1 MRWVLVA
8 MMTWLTWAGP
18 VGAADKLVIKGS
30 NTFGEKLGPRLIQEF
45 NKQYPGVVVELET
58 KGSATGFAALT
69 AGECDIASAS
79 RPPTEDE
86 TRLAQS
92 RGVKLATYTV
102 GYYGIAV
109 VVSDRNPVRGLSDV
123 QVRGIFTGVIT
134 NWSAVGGVDAPI
146 TIYIPDAKQGTY
158 LGFQELA
165 MDKKPYASTVRS
177 LATDEMIAEAVKRD
191 SAAIGYVALPMAK
204 QPELHGVRINGVV
217 PTDIAV
223 HERLYPYARQLW
235 LFTDA
240 RRESPAARQFIR
252 FVHSRRGQEVVEL
265 TGFVR
270 RSTVSRAPG
279 GGWF

>member
-1 MRWVLVA
+1 MRLA
-8 MMTWLTWAGP
+8 LTLLLSILTTWP
-18 VGAADKLVIKGS
+18 VFAAEKLVIKGS
-30 NTFGEKLGPRLIQEF
+30 NTFGEKLGPRLIAEF
-45 NKQYPGVVVELET
+45 IKLNPGVAVELES
-58 KGSATGFAALT
+58 KGSATGFAALS

-79 RPPTEDE
+79 RGPTEDE

-92 RGVKLATYTV
+92 RGVKLSTYTV

-109 VVSDRNPVRGLSDV
+109 VVSNRNQVEGLSDV
-123 QVRGIFTGVIT
+123 QVRDIFTGVIT
-134 NWSAVGGVDAPI
+134 DWSAVGGAKSPV
-146 TIYIPDAKQGTY
+146 TVYIPDPKQGTY

-165 MDKKPYASTVRS
+165 MEKKPYVATARPMASYEEIV
-177 LATDEMIAEAVKRD
+177 EAVKRD
-191 SAAIGYVALPMAK
+191 PAGIGYVSFPLAK
-204 QPELHGVRINGVV
+204 QPGVRGLRINGVV

-240 RRESPAARQFIR
+240 RRESTVARQFIR
-252 FVHSRRGQEVVEL
+252 FVQSRRGQEAVEQ

-270 RSTVSRAPG
+270 RSTVTLAPG